1 MTTPDDIE
9 QLFRDNYKAM
19 LTFAN
24 CLLHD
29 SEVARDIVH
38 DVFASLMS
46 EEVKYVTPSYLI
58 SAVRFR
64 CLKHIR
70 NTSTHERLNKMYALD
85 LHEIEGEDWPDDE
98 DMAKLRK
105 VIERFLPEQTRRVV
119 HLRFESG
126 MTYKDIA
133 EEISISQ
140 VAVYKHLRHA
150 MNILRQNFNQHE
162 R

>member
-24 CLLHD
+24 RLVHD

-70 NTSTHERLNKMYALD
+70 NTSTRERLN
-85 LHEIEGEDWPDDE
+85 
-98 DMAKLRK
+98 
-105 VIERFLPEQTRRVV
+105 
-119 HLRFESG
+119 
-126 MTYKDIA
+126 
-133 EEISISQ
+133 
-140 VAVYKHLRHA
+140 
-150 MNILRQNFNQHE
+150 
-162 R
+162 